1 MTTETSIGYKAF
13 VIAHLFIVSR
23 LEPQLF
29 EYLSREFASEDDVK
43 VIYDR
48 RVGERRRSTGSY
60 DVERRRSDR
69 RTLAHVS
76 RQISSLGYAF
86 VRVDV

>member
-1 MTTETSIGYKAF
+1 

-43 VIYDR
+43 VIVDR
-48 RVGERRRSTGSY
+48 RVGERRRNAGAR
-60 DVERRRSDR
+60 DIERRQGDR
-69 RTLAHVS
+69 RTLAHVPH
-76 RQISSLGYAF
+76 QVSSLGYAF
-86 VRVDV
+86 VRVDA

>member
-1 MTTETSIGYKAF
+1 

-29 EYLSREFASEDDVK
+29 EYLTREFASEDDVK
-43 VIYDR
+43 VILDR
-48 RVGERRRSTGSY
+48 RVGERRRGAGAH
-60 DVERRRSDR
+60 DVERRQGDR
-69 RTLAHVS
+69 RTLAHVP

-86 VRVDV
+86 VRVDA